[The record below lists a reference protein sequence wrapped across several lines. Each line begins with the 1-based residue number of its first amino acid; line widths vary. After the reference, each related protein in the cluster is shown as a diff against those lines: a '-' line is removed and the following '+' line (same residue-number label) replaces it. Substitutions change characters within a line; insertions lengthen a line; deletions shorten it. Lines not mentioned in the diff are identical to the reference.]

1 MIQYRTNLEQIPTTH
16 NIMER
21 EQMIQY
27 HNTIPRLRRPTPRL
41 GLSSFTACTSC
52 SCRPLWNRCAKPAS
66 FCLRRPRY
74 SPLCLPTQ
82 LYSQIIVRGRDSEPD
97 GKPPPHEPM
106 EGSCKSRKD
115 NCRQCCCTL
124 IAVYPYTSNRFA
136 CSAKTLTYRMRKSR
150 PLNARDALAHWGLRE
165 RRKDE
170 RRTPALRRFAI
181 R

>member
-52 SCRPLWNRCAKPAS
+52 SCRPLWNRCAKPAF
-66 FCLRRPRY
+66 FCLQRPRY

-97 GKPPPHEPM
+97 GKPPPHQPM
-106 EGSCKSRKD
+106 EGSWKSRND
-115 NCRQCCCTL
+115 NCRQRQL
-124 IAVYPYTSNRFA
+124 SPIDLLAAERHRQFIRSSAVAGDNVPA
-136 CSAKTLTYRMRKSR
+136 
-150 PLNARDALAHWGLRE
+150 AR
-165 RRKDE
+165 
-170 RRTPALRRFAI
+170 
-181 R
+181 